1 MPEPTCHYCDRE
13 ADEECPTCGRLY
25 CPEHGEDVCLRCM
38 APESAA
44 PSALAYRGS
53 LAALVL
59 ATLITVFLLV
69 RPPESKSE
77 GDNVRLAATSTPA
90 VAATATPTR
99 QGGNTPATTRTAV
112 ASTTAQASATVAGS
126 PSPAGSPTASAATY
140 TVQAGDTLSG
150 IAAKNNTTIKD
161 LINANPGI
169 SETTPLQI
177 GQVLKLPQ

>member
-1 MPEPTCHYCDRE
+1 VPEPTCHYCDRE

-53 LAALVL
+53 IAALVL
-59 ATLITVFLLV
+59 ATLVTVFLLV
-69 RPPESKSE
+69 RPPESKSDN
-77 GDNVRLAATSTPA
+77 DNVRLAATSTPA

-99 QGGNTPATTRTAV
+99 QGGNTPATTRTGV
-112 ASTTAQASATVAGS
+112 ASTTTPASSTVAGS
-126 PSPAGSPTASAATY
+126 PSPTASAATY
-140 TVQAGDTLSG
+140 TVQPGDTLSG

-161 LINANPGI
+161 LINANPGL
-169 SETTPLQI
+169 SETAPLQI